1 MKKLPFYIVCFVL
14 SLSATMRVEAQN
26 FTNGGFEITTIT
38 IPVNDYVQ
46 LELNS
51 TWLVGWTVGGPGG
64 GDLAAV
70 DGTTEL
76 PPYQGSN
83 WVVFGQGNT
92 AAGASLSQSFATG
105 LGDVYSVAFVVGQ
118 TGSDGSPSV
127 SEIVGATGGGLI
139 SSNRCVPA
147 YGVWTPFS
155 FNFTATATNTTLTFL
170 DTSSTSQGVD
180 VTLDGVAVTQ
190 LTGKP
195 VITIS
200 PMSIIT
206 NAGDSVTFTGGASTT
221 ASVQWYFGSTPI
233 TGATNTTFT
242 VIAAPTSAGNY
253 SAVFSNSNGT
263 ATSGVATLS
272 LIPNLLTNGS
282 FEFVNGTPIPPGG
295 GMVLNPGDTW
305 LAGWTVGGPGGGNME
320 VYNGDNDSLAP
331 YDGQQFVVFNQG
343 DTQVGGSLSQTV
355 ATTPGVN
362 YSLSFVEAET
372 EEGVGPM
379 SVSAEVFNG
388 AEMMIA
394 SNQFVAPSA
403 SWTSC
408 QMNFTADSANT
419 IITFVDTSS
428 GTEEVDVAMDDAVL
442 TGPTNAQPLLSIT
455 IASPNVILSWPSGAT
470 NFVLQTTGSLTGSW
484 AGVTG
489 GQQTINGNVTS
500 WTGPLT
506 TNDAFFRLKS
516 Q

>member
-1 MKKLPFYIVCFVL
+1 MKKLPFYLVCLIL
-14 SLSATMRVEAQN
+14 SLLGAMRVEAQN

-38 IPVNDYVQ
+38 IAVNDYVQ

-64 GDLAAV
+64 GDLAV
-70 DGTTEL
+70 MDGTTEL

-83 WVVFGQGNT
+83 WVVFGQGDS
-92 AAGASLSQSFATG
+92 AAGASISQSFATG
-105 LGDVYSVAFVVGQ
+105 PGNTYSVAFAVGQ
-118 TGSDGSPSV
+118 SGSDGSPSV
-127 SEIVGATGGGLI
+127 SEIVSATEGGVI

-155 FNFTATATNTTLTFL
+155 FNFTAITTNTTLTFL

-180 VTLDGVAVTQ
+180 VALDGVTVTQ

-195 VITIS
+195 EITIS
-200 PMSIIT
+200 PMSVIT
-206 NAGDSVTFTGGASTT
+206 NAGDSVTFTAGASST

-233 TGATNTTFT
+233 TGATNTSLM
-242 VIAAPTSAGNY
+242 VIAALTSAGNY
-253 SAVFSNSNGT
+253 SAVFSNSYGT

-295 GMVLNPGDTW
+295 GMVLNLGDTW

-343 DTQVGGSLSQTV
+343 DTAVGGSLSQTV
-355 ATTPGVN
+355 ATTPGMN

-379 SVSAEVFNG
+379 SVSAEVFDS
-388 AEMMIA
+388 ASVMIA
-394 SNQFVAPSA
+394 SNQFVAPST

-419 IITFVDTSS
+419 TITFVDTSS

-455 IASPNVILSWPSGAT
+455 IASPNVILSWPSSAT
-470 NFVLQTTGSLTGSW
+470 NFVLQTTSSLTGSW

-506 TNDAFFRLKS
+506 ANDAFFRLKS